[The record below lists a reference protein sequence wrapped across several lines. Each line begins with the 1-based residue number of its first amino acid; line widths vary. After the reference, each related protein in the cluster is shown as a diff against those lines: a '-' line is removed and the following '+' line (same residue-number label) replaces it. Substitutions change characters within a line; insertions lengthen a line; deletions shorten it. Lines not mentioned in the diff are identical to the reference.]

1 MAKTCSYFS
10 FRGSTLKLKGAFDQP
25 RGIRATVSRNLVRQP
40 RGAVSRLPAF
50 TAHPASTPGPGT
62 TSRGRSRGAVFG
74 VGPKRTHTHW
84 AHGGVGRGFGFTST
98 KTLPLLPLSSSPPP
112 ALFGGLFSRQE
123 ERQNVWEAQTPLEAL
138 PAQRTR
144 PGGWRSRRRG
154 TRGDEGEG

>member
-74 VGPKRTHTHW
+74 VGPKRTHTLGPW
-84 AHGGVGRGFGFTST
+84 RRRPGVWVHLNENTPSAP
-98 KTLPLLPLSSSPPP
+98 PLLLSSSCSFRGP
-112 ALFGGLFSRQE
+112 FFSSGGETECLGGTDAPGGTPSSENTARRVEEQE
-123 ERQNVWEAQTPLEAL
+123 ER
-138 PAQRTR
+138 
-144 PGGWRSRRRG
+144 
-154 TRGDEGEG
+154 DEGG